1 MMKKH
6 NGRIVKITGIL
17 LGILLFM
24 LQTSGVFSQEKP
36 LTCEE
41 RAIVLERTHN
51 TRDLGGI
58 AVKHG
63 IVRRGLVYRS
73 GALCFIRENDARRI
87 DALGLKTIID
97 LRVPSEIKKEG
108 GDKIS
113 LMSVKP
119 SVVNLPMKSY
129 RGFER
134 LSYESYMEDNPQA
147 IRGFFNTVADSSKLP
162 VLFHCSAGK
171 DRTGIMAALLLDILG
186 ASREAI
192 FDDYLQSQ
200 RNSPHLKVNRTWLE
214 AAFKIA
220 DEQGG
225 TEKFLISKGVNP
237 ETLKKLRNNLVK

>member
-1 MMKKH
+1 MSFREISDKLKFTY
-6 NGRIVKITGIL
+6 NSANDDIVNEFYNPVL
-17 LGILLFM
+17 
-24 LQTSGVFSQEKP
+24 SQ
-36 LTCEE
+36 
-41 RAIVLERTHN
+41 
-51 TRDLGGI
+51 
-58 AVKHG
+58 AVKYDRISGFFSSTSLAIAARG
-63 IVRRGLVYRS
+63 IVN
-73 GALCFIRENDARRI
+73 FIRNHGHMRI
-87 DALGLKTIID
+87 LCGAKLSEDDLNSIQNSDDLKNIID

-108 GDKIS
+108 GDRIS

-119 SVVNLPMKSY
+119 AVINLPMKSY

-147 IRGFFNTVADSSKLP
+147 LRGFFNTVADASKLP

-186 ASREAI
+186 ASREDI

-220 DEQGG
+220 DEAGG
-225 TEKFLISKGVNP
+225 TEKFLISCGVNP
-237 ETLKKLRNNLVK
+237 ETLKKIKKNLVR

>member
-1 MMKKH
+1 MMKKR
-6 NGRIVKITGIL
+6 NGRIVKITAL
-17 LGILLFM
+17 FLGIVLFV
-24 LQTSGVFSQEKP
+24 LQTSDVFSAEKP

-41 RAIVLERTHN
+41 RAIVLERTPN

-63 IVRRGLVYRS
+63 LVKRGLVYRS
-73 GALCFIRENDARRI
+73 GALCFIRENDARKI
-87 DALGLKTIID
+87 DALGLKNIID

-108 GDKIS
+108 GDRIS

-119 SVVNLPMKSY
+119 AVINLPMKSY

-147 IRGFFNTVADSSKLP
+147 LRGFFNTVADASKLP

-186 ASREAI
+186 ASREDI

-220 DEQGG
+220 DEAGG
-225 TEKFLISKGVNP
+225 TEKFLISCGVNP
-237 ETLKKLRNNLVK
+237 ETLKKIKKNLVR